1 MSLITHGHFLDR
13 DHFLEDL
20 FAPLGA
26 RRRDLGDTL
35 LSPAVD
41 IKDKKDHFEIT
52 AELPGV
58 DKDDIHLHLENGILT
73 LEAESR
79 QELSEEEDGRV
90 IRQER
95 RYGKIMRSFNVG
107 TGVHEEDISASFKDG
122 LLKLK
127 APKKGDE
134 PPQKRRIAIS

>member
-1 MSLITHGHFLDR
+1 MSLLTHGHFLDR

-26 RRRDLGDTL
+26 RRRDLGDAVFA
-35 LSPAVD
+35 PAVD
-41 IKDKKDHFEIT
+41 IKDKKNHYEIT

-58 DKDDIHLHLENGILT
+58 EQDDIHIHLENGILT

-79 QELSEEEDGRV
+79 QESEEEEDGKV

-95 RYGKIMRSFNVG
+95 RYGKIMRSFNLG
-107 TGVHEEDISASFKDG
+107 TEVHEEDVSASFKDG
-122 LLKLK
+122 VLKLK
-127 APKKGDE
+127 APKRSEKLPE
-134 PPQKRRIAIS
+134 KRRINIS